1 MREEGA
7 RAELR
12 LKMICHTNAR
22 TIIFRFLLCEKF
34 KKVFTQRVGSE
45 LYGNLT
51 LYNLPLF
58 YVHVSPPPSSPLKMS
73 NCIIHMCFMCF
84 ANKYCLVYKLDF
96 VYSS

>member
-12 LKMICHTNAR
+12 LKMICHTIQGR
-22 TIIFRFLLCEKF
+22 LFS
-34 KKVFTQRVGSE
+34 VF
-45 LYGNLT
+45 
-51 LYNLPLF
+51 F
-58 YVHVSPPPSSPLKMS
+58 YVRNSKKYLHRELGQNYTEILHYIICLFSMYMYPPPSSPLKMS